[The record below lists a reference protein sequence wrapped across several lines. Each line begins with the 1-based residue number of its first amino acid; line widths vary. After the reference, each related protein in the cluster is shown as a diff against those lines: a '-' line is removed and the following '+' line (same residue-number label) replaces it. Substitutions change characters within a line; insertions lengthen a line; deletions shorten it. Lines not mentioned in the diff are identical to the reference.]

1 MVYQWK
7 TNTMKIIDRTARKY
21 FGEKYCYIVV
31 IPLSLTLSK
40 VIEWYKTAEY
50 PYSYHSNSE
59 ISKKYKIE
67 PRNGDKSNGYYVAFE
82 SEKLFNKIII
92 DLNVFDFHDV
102 ENENGIANLQNS
114 IFKNINFDVADSI

>member
-1 MVYQWK
+1 
-7 TNTMKIIDRTARKY
+7 MKIIDRTARKY
-21 FGEKYCYIVV
+21 FGEQYCYIVV
-31 IPLSLTLSK
+31 IPPSLNLSK
-40 VIEWYKTAEY
+40 VIEWYKIVEY

-67 PRNGDKSNGYYVAFE
+67 PRNDDKSNGYYVAFE

-102 ENENGIANLQNS
+102 ENENGISNLSNS
-114 IFKNINFDVADSI
+114 IFKNINFDIVDSI